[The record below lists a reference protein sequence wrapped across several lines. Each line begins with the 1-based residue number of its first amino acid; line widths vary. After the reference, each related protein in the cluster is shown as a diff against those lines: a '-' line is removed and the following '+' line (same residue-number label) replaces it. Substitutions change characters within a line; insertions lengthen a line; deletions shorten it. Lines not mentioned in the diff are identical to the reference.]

1 MTRTLA
7 LAAAG
12 VALLPALAGCSS
24 GACPAVAYLY
34 SVDVHATGEFASL
47 EVCADGVCTA
57 STGGGAA
64 EAVQPPEGE
73 LPPFALERRSDG
85 RWSVTSLQSAPDRL
99 TLRALDSDGAV
110 VAERGYELEWTRTGG
125 SEQCGGPM
133 ETPALDFDATAD

>member
-12 VALLPALAGCSS
+12 VALLPALAGCSF
-24 GACPAVAYLY
+24 GACTAIGYIYA
-34 SVDVHATGEFASL
+34 VDVHATGEFASL
-47 EVCADGVCTA
+47 EVCVDDACVA
-57 STGGGAA
+57 SAGGEAS

-73 LPPFALERRSDG
+73 LPPFALERRSDEL
-85 RWSVTSLQSAPDRL
+85 WSVTSLRSTPDRL
-99 TLRALDSDGAV
+99 TVRALDTTEAV

-133 ETPALDFDATAD
+133 ETPALDFAASAD